1 MIVFFILRPGCH
13 QQKLE
18 QCMISH
24 PNMFNL
30 PGKPFSK
37 NRTKPLR
44 KGLKFAPTPIP
55 NMLKIK
61 RSLED
66 LKRN

>member
-1 MIVFFILRPGCH
+1 
-13 QQKLE
+13 
-18 QCMISH
+18 MISN

-37 NRTKPLR
+37 NRTKPLC
-44 KGLKFAPTPIP
+44 KGLKFALTQIP